1 MQSAIEVEEM
11 QPYTKKQKTMTEYMK
26 KEQQTPTISLH
37 QPPRKES
44 SVNGSIPTPPAPAP
58 LFATNQNRSTQILP
72 PSGNSNSSNSTSI
85 GFNTNSNLDLNAGNK
100 SPSSPHSFSVLL
112 T

>member
-44 SVNGSIPTPPAPAP
+44 SVNGSIPTPPVP
-58 LFATNQNRSTQILP
+58 TNQNRSTQILP

-85 GFNTNSNLDLNAGNK
+85 GFNSNLDLNSGNK
-100 SPSSPHSFSVLL
+100 SPSSPHSFSVQL